1 MSGTTGNSPQMYD
14 WLMKSGR
21 DRNISDLKTDRTG
34 PPGPQIVER
43 GGHRGE
49 ERRGDLPHTHL
60 TALPACLI
68 RGFCATRK
76 SWSLDAVFLRG
87 ERLAWHC

>member
-1 MSGTTGNSPQMYD
+1 MPGTTGNSPQLYN

-21 DRNISDLKTDRTG
+21 DGDISDLKTDRTG

-49 ERRGDLPHTHL
+49 ERSRRRPATHT
-60 TALPACLI
+60 
-68 RGFCATRK
+68 
-76 SWSLDAVFLRG
+76 
-87 ERLAWHC
+87 